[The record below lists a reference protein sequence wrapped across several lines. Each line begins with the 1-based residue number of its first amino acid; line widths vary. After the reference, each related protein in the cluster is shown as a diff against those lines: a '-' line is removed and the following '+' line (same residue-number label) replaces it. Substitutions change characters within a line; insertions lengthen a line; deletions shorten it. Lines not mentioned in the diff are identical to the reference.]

1 MSRTAHKL
9 LMTKVADD
17 FEVEQ
22 SIILEDDSTSYLS
35 RTPSSASN
43 QKTWTWSGWIKRGNI
58 TTSAS
63 QQLFS
68 AYDNSSGNNATWLSC
83 YFRGSSA
90 SDTDALSVSA
100 WDTNYRITSRL
111 FRDSAAWY
119 HVVVAYDTTQATAD
133 NRVKIYINGV
143 QETSFATK
151 NNPAQNFDGAINS
164 TVEHRLGSVNYSAA
178 PSYFDG
184 YMAEVHFIDG
194 TALTPSS
201 FGQAGTALEWVPK
214 EVKSVT
220 YGTNGFYL
228 KFIDS
233 YPGLVAA
240 TGGTITT
247 DGDYKVHTFNSSGT
261 FTVTSTSG
269 GDAAVDFLV
278 IAGGGGGGG
287 YAGGGGGGAGGY
299 RTSYGPSGGGAG
311 AELPLV
317 VTAQAYT
324 VTVGAGGTAA
334 TGWYNNGSDYGSSA
348 GGQGANSVFSSI
360 TSIGGGGGG
369 ASGGSKPPTTGG
381 SGGGGTVTTS
391 YNAGAAGTAN
401 QGYAGGNGSV
411 VGSNSD
417 IGGGGGG
424 AGSVG
429 ETGTTSTTS
438 GDGGSGVA
446 SSITGSSVTRAG
458 GGGGAGYTS
467 GYRGEG
473 QHGGGDGA
481 STGETPAAGT
491 ANTGGGGGARGGAWS
506 PAAAGGSGVVIIR
519 YKFQ

>member
-9 LMTKVADD
+9 LMAKDPDD
-17 FEVEQ
+17 YEIEQ
-22 SIILEDDSTSYLS
+22 SLVFDDGDTAYLS

-43 QKTWTWSGWIKRGNI
+43 RKTWTFSAWIKRSNLVDCAIFAAHDDIG
-58 TTSAS
+58 AS
-63 QQLFS
+63 GGWTNFQIWEDTL
-68 AYDNSSGNNATWLSC
+68 
-83 YFRGSSA
+83 YFNEWS
-90 SDTDALSVSA
+90 
-100 WDTNYRITSRL
+100 TNYRRTTRKL
-111 FRDSAAWY
+111 RDVAAWY
-119 HVVVAYDTTQATAD
+119 HVVCALDTTQATAA
-133 NRVKIYINGV
+133 NRVKMYINGV
-143 QETSFATK
+143 EETSFSVN
-151 NNPAQNFDGAINS
+151 NNPSQNADLGVNNTIP
-164 TVEHRLGSVNYSAA
+164 HRIGSVNYSSGPA
-178 PSYFDG
+178 YFDG

-194 TALTPSS
+194 TALTPTS
-201 FGQAGTALEWVPK
+201 FGETGANNEWVPK
-214 EVKSVT
+214 EVKNVT

-228 KFIDS
+228 KLADA
-233 YPGLVAA
+233 YPGLVTA

-287 YAGGGGGGAGGY
+287 YAGAGGGGAGGY
-299 RTSYGPSGGGAG
+299 RTSYGTSGGGAG
-311 AELPLV
+311 AELPLA

-324 VTVGAGGTAA
+324 VTVGAGGAA
-334 TGWYNNGSDYGSSA
+334 SVGTSNPYVSTA
-348 GGQGANSVFSSI
+348 GGQGANSVFSSV
-360 TSIGGGGGG
+360 TSTGGGGGG
-369 ASGGSKPPTTGG
+369 ASGGSKPATTGG
-381 SGGGGTVTTS
+381 SGGGGTITS
-391 YNAGAAGTAN
+391 SAAGAAGTAN
-401 QGYAGGNGSV
+401 QGYAGGNGV
-411 VGSNSD
+411 DGGNNA

-429 ETGTTSTTS
+429 EVGGENSAL

-473 QHGGGDGA
+473 QHGGGNGA
-481 STGETPAAGT
+481 SQGETPTAGT
-491 ANTGGGGGARGGAWS
+491 ANTGGGGGGQGGAWS
-506 PAAAGGSGVVIIR
+506 PSAAGGSGVVIIR

>member
-1 MSRTAHKL
+1 MSFGSKILGFGAFPNREAGY
-9 LMTKVADD
+9 DI
-17 FEVEQ
+17 EQ
-22 SIILEDDSTSYLS
+22 SLLFDKGDAAYLH
-35 RTPSSASN
+35 RTPGSASN
-43 QKTWTWSGWIKRGNI
+43 RKTWTWSGWVKRVETHGSNI
-58 TTSAS
+58 LT
-63 QQLFS
+63 LFS
-68 AYDNSSGNNATWLSC
+68 ADGNSDNSYICFYLDDIYINDYDYDGGGTKWQLTTNAK
-83 YFRGSSA
+83 
-90 SDTDALSVSA
+90 
-100 WDTNYRITSRL
+100 YRDYS
-111 FRDSAAWY
+111 AWY
-119 HVVVAYDTTQATAD
+119 HIVFAVDTTQGTASNRLKLYVNGEQVTSFSTATYPTQNYDGYVNSTLTHKIGSSFTGATA
-133 NRVKIYINGV
+133 Y
-143 QETSFATK
+143 T
-151 NNPAQNFDGAINS
+151 
-164 TVEHRLGSVNYSAA
+164 LG
-178 PSYFDG
+178 G

-201 FGQAGTALEWVPK
+201 FGETDSATGQWIPK
-214 EVKSVT
+214 EVKGVT

-228 KFIDS
+228 KFVDT
-233 YPGLVAA
+233 YPGIVAA

-287 YAGGGGGGAGGY
+287 YAGAGGGGAGGY
-299 RTSYGPSGGGAG
+299 RTSYGTSGGGAA
-311 AELPLV
+311 AESPLA

-324 VTVGAGGTAA
+324 VTVGAGGAA
-334 TGWYNNGSDYGSSA
+334 SVGTSNPYVSTA
-348 GGQGANSVFSSI
+348 GGQGANSVFSSV

-369 ASGGSKPPTTGG
+369 ASGGSKPATTGG
-381 SGGGGTVTTS
+381 SGGGGTITS
-391 YNAGAAGTAN
+391 SAAGAAGTAN
-401 QGYAGGNGSV
+401 QGYAGGNGV
-411 VGSNSD
+411 DGGNYA

-429 ETGTTSTTS
+429 EVGGENSAL

-473 QHGGGDGA
+473 QHGGGNGA
-481 STGETPAAGT
+481 SQGETPTAGT
-491 ANTGGGGGARGGAWS
+491 ANTGGGGGGQGGAWS
-506 PAAAGGSGVVIIR
+506 PSAAGGSGVVIIR